1 MQWGLTLLWHSVI
14 TEHYCDIVTW
24 PGVITGEWPTTGEF
38 MANLNETLSGL
49 GTHITSAS
57 SNNIMFIHQ
66 AVAKFTMMFIRWVS
80 PEILLLWSSSGD
92 HHPGDRHPGTW
103 GPVAPALA
111 PASVGPGSGDWIL
124 PTVRTQTSASDEAQ
138 VQTRRQTTWKLIA
151 VITLSDGGAVLT
163 PGVTNKHWQ
172 TDSGASDK
180 LQTSQVTQQ
189 ARGEKLL
196 NFTTFSIL

>member
-1 MQWGLTLLWHSVI
+1 
-14 TEHYCDIVTW
+14 
-24 PGVITGEWPTTGEF
+24 
-38 MANLNETLSGL
+38 
-49 GTHITSAS
+49 
-57 SNNIMFIHQ
+57 
-66 AVAKFTMMFIRWVS
+66 MMFIRWVS

-92 HHPGDRHPGTW
+92 HHPDDRHPGTW

-172 TDSGASDK
+172 TDTGASDK